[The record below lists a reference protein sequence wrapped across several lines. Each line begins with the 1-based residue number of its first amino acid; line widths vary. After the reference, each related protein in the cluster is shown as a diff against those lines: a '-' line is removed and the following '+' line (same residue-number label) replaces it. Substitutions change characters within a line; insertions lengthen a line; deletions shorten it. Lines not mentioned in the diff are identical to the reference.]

1 MTFIDLEILDFDANG
16 IERIADD
23 ESRVHVPYILSN
35 EPPELWRRCF
45 LSKTADGE
53 ARIIGGRVI
62 YLCRKDKTAINRNG
76 ECWNTVAKYAEY
88 ANRRYREI
96 YAKRRKGESREAEA
110 RWQADPAAREFE
122 EWKRNLKR

>member
-1 MTFIDLEILDFDANG
+1 MQ
-16 IERIADD
+16 
-23 ESRVHVPYILSN
+23 
-35 EPPELWRRCF
+35 
-45 LSKTADGE
+45 
-53 ARIIGGRVI
+53 
-62 YLCRKDKTAINRNG
+62 KDKTAINRNG

-122 EWKRNLKR
+122 NGSENLKR